1 MKDPFGPGSGFCKE
15 DDRFEEMRAYFFR
28 QAWQNLTQNP
38 WLNAITLG
46 TITLSFLILGVFLIL
61 FLNTKVLLED
71 WGRRIRVTAYL
82 DGSLSQDPL
91 NRLREKI
98 VGFEEV
104 QEIRYRSKEEA
115 LKLLEEKMPERK
127 ELLRGLPRNPLPA
140 SLEIRL
146 RGEYQNAEGVRSLVR
161 KLRGL
166 SAIEDI
172 QYGSDWLER
181 FSAFMALLKVL
192 GLGLGG
198 LLLLATIVVIS
209 NTIRLSIFGRREEIE
224 VMRSV
229 GATGPFIRAPFY
241 IEGLLQGF
249 LGAVLAVGVL
259 FALFQFFLG
268 RVYEPLRELLGNF
281 PVRFLSLEQMAAV
294 ALGGLVLGLFG
305 TQVSV
310 GRFLRL

>member
-1 MKDPFGPGSGFCKE
+1 M
-15 DDRFEEMRAYFFR
+15 
-28 QAWQNLTQNP
+28 TQNP

-82 DGSLSQDPL
+82 DGSISQDPL

-115 LKLLEEKMPERK
+115 LRLLEEKMPARK

-181 FSAFMALLKVL
+181 FSAFMALLKLL

-259 FALFQFFLG
+259 FALFQAFLG